1 MTRGAAAGSRL
12 ARWRQALGLDFHVM
26 RTLLFRGWTVIA
38 GGCMLFLLP
47 LFLGPV
53 RLGYHYTFASL
64 LALQV
69 FFELGMNQVITQIA
83 AHEIAH
89 LEARGD
95 GSFIGAPERVDR
107 LASLARLLRRWY
119 AVAGSLFGGVVGL
132 AGVMFFSRSGGQD
145 GVHWLGPWLLLTAAT
160 SVNLYLS
167 PVLAMLEGAGKVG
180 EVARMRLAQS
190 ILGFAATAVA
200 LAAGAGLWAST
211 LTAVVAAGF
220 SAAWIRRRGPMV
232 QWLRARAPATA
243 ARVEWRRE
251 VFPFQ
256 WRIALS
262 WTAGYFIF
270 QLFTPMLFRH
280 QGAVVAGRFGIVL
293 ALFSAI
299 QQIGMSW
306 IYSRS
311 PQMAAHIARGERVQ
325 LNRLFL
331 RSLKPSVAFMASAC
345 AAATVACWAVAR
357 LGLPIAQRLSSPE
370 VVFWLALTNVANVF
384 VFAMAVYIRAHK
396 EEPMVAASLTLAAVV
411 LAIVQWAS
419 QASVELT
426 AQLYF
431 WASLLISV
439 PWFAAVFARY
449 WKRP

>member
-1 MTRGAAAGSRL
+1 MTDVGDGTL
-12 ARWRQALGLDFHVM
+12 ARWREALGLDFHVIV
-26 RTLLFRGWTVIA
+26 TLLFRGWTVIS

-69 FFELGMNQVITQIA
+69 FFELGMNQVVTQITS
-83 AHEIAH
+83 HEIAH
-89 LEARGD
+89 LQAHDD
-95 GSFIGAPERVDR
+95 GSFTGEAARIDR

-119 AVAGSLFGGVVGL
+119 AVAGSLFCVAVGVAGVV
-132 AGVMFFSRSGGQD
+132 FFSRSSGHDAVQ
-145 GVHWLGPWLLLTAAT
+145 WLGPWLLLTAAS

-167 PVLAMLEGAGKVG
+167 PMLAMLEGAGKVG
-180 EVARMRLAQS
+180 NVARMRLAQS
-190 ILGFAATAVA
+190 MAGFGVTAAA
-200 LAAGAGLWAST
+200 LAAGGGLWAST
-211 LTAVVAAGF
+211 LIAVVAAGF
-220 SAAWIRRRGPMV
+220 SAMWIRRSGRMIH
-232 QWLRARAPATA
+232 WLRARAPATA
-243 ARVEWRRE
+243 AHVDWRLE

-280 QGAVVAGRFGIVL
+280 QGPVEAGRFGIVL
-293 ALFSAI
+293 AIFGAL

-306 IYSRS
+306 VYSRG
-311 PQMAAHIARGERVQ
+311 PQMAAHIARGERPE

-331 RSLKPSVAFMASAC
+331 RSFKPSVAFMACAC
-345 AAATVACWAVAR
+345 ATVVVACWVLAR
-357 LGLPIAQRLSSPE
+357 LGLPIAHRLSSPQ
-370 VVFWLALTNVANVF
+370 VVFWLGLANVANTV

-396 EEPMVAASLTLAAVV
+396 EEPMVAASVTQAVAV

-419 QASVELT
+419 QVSVELT

-431 WASLLISV
+431 WTSLLIAV
-439 PWFAAVFARY
+439 PWFAVIFSRY